1 MLLLGRTQMLPQFSI
16 PDSAAFLMNS
26 GFDGVEI
33 SPFDKKFRPREEFFA
48 PDFALKMCEA
58 MEKAG
63 VRGYAVSA
71 HMDFSFSKEN
81 FALVRRTLEIAHA
94 LGAKYL
100 VTSPAHKYKDEDP
113 FTRWARNI
121 RASREMCRIAES
133 LGMRLA
139 LEFEPEF
146 LINNTEKLL
155 MSFAE
160 IDSPALGINADIGH
174 MFLCD
179 ADPMQALAESAPYIL
194 HAHVEN
200 MARGVHNHL
209 VPWEGNMDLGAY
221 LTRLREVG
229 FDGMMGLDLYAY
241 EYADVC
247 AQSAQFIRNLL

>member
-16 PDSAAFLMNS
+16 PDSVAFLMGA

-33 SPFDKKFRPREEFFA
+33 SPFDKRFRPRDEFFA
-48 PDFALKMCEA
+48 PDFVPAMREA

-71 HMDFSFSKEN
+71 HMDYSFDEES
-81 FALVRRTLEIAHA
+81 FGIVRRTLEIAHE
-94 LGAKYL
+94 LGAAYL
-100 VTSPAHKYKDEDP
+100 VTSPAHIYKDEDR
-113 FTRWARNI
+113 FTRWAKNI

-146 LINNTEKLL
+146 LINNTDKLL

-160 IDSPALGINADIGH
+160 INSPALGINADIGH

-179 ADPMQALAESAPYIL
+179 PDPLQALAQSAPYIL

-200 MARGVHNHL
+200 MARGIHNHL
-209 VPWEGNMDLGAY
+209 VPWEGDMDLGAY
-221 LTRLREVG
+221 LSKLREVG

-247 AQSAQFIRNLL
+247 AQSVKYIKNLL